1 MRNRLKSTAAV
12 LVMTGGLLVVAPRLA
27 HAEWPTFDAITHF
40 LLQQAQNAM
49 TSAVDKVY
57 DNITNIGTLISD
69 RLTGVGNQLNER
81 LGDGFTQT
89 ANYQRAQIGAVQ
101 QIADASNMANAR
113 VARDLRNTEIRDEHT
128 ASPQACLALDS
139 GQSTNQSQIQG
150 ARIATAIADVMDVRG
165 EGGPNT
171 PAWFGQAQSMT
182 ASNATHLSRY
192 CDQDEAAAG
201 LCTLSPRPNADVRAV
216 SFVREVYADGDQVN
230 AANDYAT
237 NVVQPVVPAAL
248 RGDHLTSVEGQDAAA
263 RRRAYDAR
271 MSLSR
276 SVFSHQ
282 IALQAPTVTLNEA
295 QQAQLRARGVEPP
308 AAGSWM
314 QVLALEV
321 ERRFSDVGWAASLQA
336 MTPAAVNREIAQQ
349 LALSNYLALASL
361 RQQQQSAAV
370 AAANLAVDVERGFT
384 GFTPMPSPTI
394 AAN

>member
-1 MRNRLKSTAAV
+1 MRNRLKSSVAV
-12 LVMTGGLLVVAPRLA
+12 IALTGGLLVAAPRLA

-40 LLQQAQNAM
+40 LIEQSQKAM

-57 DNITNIGTLISD
+57 DNVTNIGTLISD
-69 RLTGVGNQLNER
+69 RLTGVGNQLNDR

-101 QIADASNMANAR
+101 QIADASNSSNAR
-113 VARDLRNTEIRDEHT
+113 FYRDMRNSEIRDEHT

-139 GQSTNQSQIQG
+139 GQSSGQSQIQG
-150 ARIATAIADVMDVRG
+150 GRIVAAIADVMDARG
-165 EGGPNT
+165 EGAPNT

-182 ASNATHLSRY
+182 SSNALHLSRY
-192 CDQDEAAAG
+192 CDADEAAAG
-201 LCTLSPRPNADVRAV
+201 LCTPSARPNADVRAI
-216 SFVREVYADGDQVN
+216 SFVREVYSDGDAVN
-230 AANDYAT
+230 AANDFST

-248 RGDHLTSVEGQDAAA
+248 RGDQLISVEGQDAAA

-295 QQAQLRARGVEPP
+295 QQTQLRARGVEPP
-308 AAGSWM
+308 AAGSWL
-314 QVLALEV
+314 QVLGLEV
-321 ERRFSDVGWAASLQA
+321 DRRFTDVAWAASLHN
-336 MTPAAVNREIAQQ
+336 MTPAAVNREIAQE
-349 LALSNYLALASL
+349 LALSNYIALANL
-361 RQQQQSAAV
+361 RLQMQSAAV
-370 AAANLAVDVERGFT
+370 GAANLAVGVERGFT
-384 GFTPMPSPTI
+384 GVVSMPSPTI